1 MLKVLIT
8 EDDAMLRNL
17 FSDYLD
23 LVGYEVVGAAST
35 IDEAVI
41 LAARHAPDV
50 ALVDYRL
57 GNHELG
63 TELKS
68 RLPADCAAAILYLSG
83 DPLHR
88 VLTSQHGEG
97 FIQKPVGLD
106 ELDQAL
112 RAVWAIKSQGSRSP
126 EWPATSAVPKGFYV
140 LGEPPR
146 SAIQVA

>member
-23 LVGYEVVGAAST
+23 LVGYEVVGVAST

-63 TELKS
+63 TALKA
-68 RLPADCAAAILYLSG
+68 RLPADSAAAILYLSG
-83 DPLHR
+83 DPLQR
-88 VLTSQHGEG
+88 VLTNRDGEG

-112 RAVWAIKSQGSRSP
+112 RAVCAIKSRGSRVHESP
-126 EWPATSAVPKGFYV
+126 EVGVMPKGFHV
-140 LGEPPR
+140 LCEPPR
-146 SAIQVA
+146 STIQVA